1 MYEHERSLV
10 KKLADKPFVI
20 LGINSDKDREVLKE
34 VIAKEKLTWRSWW
47 DGGDT
52 HGPIQTS
59 YNVSHWPTIFV
70 LDYKGVI
77 RYFDVRGRELDDAI
91 DKLLEEVAKEGS

>member
-1 MYEHERSLV
+1 LLLAISRTEKPLAVCTIYDSVPGLGPAEQTALAMYNEI
-10 KKLADKPFVI
+10 I
-20 LGINSDKDREVLKE
+20 L
-34 VIAKEKLTWRSWW
+34 
-47 DGGDT
+47 